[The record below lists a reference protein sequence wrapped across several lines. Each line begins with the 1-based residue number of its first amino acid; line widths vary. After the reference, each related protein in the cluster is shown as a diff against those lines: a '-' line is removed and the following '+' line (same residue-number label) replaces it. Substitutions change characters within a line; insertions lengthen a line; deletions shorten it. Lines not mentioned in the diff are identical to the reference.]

1 MINEIENNLHK
12 DKPIGFYIS
21 QTSQYLKFGAINAI
35 KQLNLDDP
43 LTLDQYEV
51 LWVLLR
57 NDGLYQRKLG
67 QILLKDRPNT
77 TRLVNILCEKGLI
90 ERREDPNNKRKHIIL
105 ITDAGKARVN
115 DLKPLKENLGNKV
128 LNGISDKELEIT
140 LKTLE
145 KIRFNLKDEFTMQV

>member
-1 MINEIENNLHK
+1 MSNTIKNNLDK

-35 KQLNLDDP
+35 KQLNLDEP

-90 ERREDPNNKRKHIIL
+90 ERREDSYNKRKHIIF
-105 ITDAGKARVN
+105 ITEAGKKRVN
-115 DLKPLKENLGNKV
+115 DLKPLKEKLGNKV
-128 LNGISDKELEIT
+128 LKNIADEDLEIT

-145 KIRFNLKDEFTMQV
+145 KIRFNLKDEFTMQI

>member
-1 MINEIENNLHK
+1 MTEIIESKLDE

-35 KQLNLDDP
+35 KQLDIEEP

-57 NDGLYQRKLG
+57 HDGLYQRQLG

-77 TRLVNILCEKGLI
+77 TRLVNILCEKKLV
-90 ERREDPNNKRKHIIL
+90 ERRADVDNKRKHMVF
-105 ITDAGKARVN
+105 ITEAGKNKVN
-115 DLKPLKENLGNKV
+115 DLKPLKEGLINKV
-128 LNGISDKELEIT
+128 LKGISQEELDMT
-140 LKTLE
+140 LATLE
-145 KIRFNLKDEFTMQV
+145 KIRFNLKDEFTMQI

>member
-1 MINEIENNLHK
+1 MIKDIENNLHK
-12 DKPIGFYIS
+12 DRPIGFYIS

-35 KQLNLDDP
+35 KQLNLDEP

-67 QILLKDRPNT
+67 HILLKDRPNT
-77 TRLVNILCEKGLI
+77 TRLVNILCKKGLI
-90 ERREDPNNKRKHIIL
+90 ERREDSNNKRKHIIY

-115 DLKPLKENLGNKV
+115 DLTPLKENLGNKV
-128 LNGISDKELEIT
+128 LNGITEKELEVT

-145 KIRFNLKDEFTMQV
+145 KIRFNLKDEFTMQI

>member
-1 MINEIENNLHK
+1 MIKDIENNLHK
-12 DKPIGFYIS
+12 DRPIGFYIS

-35 KQLNLDDP
+35 KQLNLDEP

-77 TRLVNILCEKGLI
+77 TRLVNILCKKGLI
-90 ERREDPNNKRKHIIL
+90 ERREDSNNKRKHIIY
-105 ITDAGKARVN
+105 ITDDGKARVN
-115 DLKPLKENLGNKV
+115 DLTPLKENLGNKV
-128 LNGISDKELEIT
+128 LNGITEKELEVT

-145 KIRFNLKDEFTMQV
+145 KIRFNLKDEFTMQI

>member
-1 MINEIENNLHK
+1 MANNIKDNLDK

-21 QTSQYLKFGAINAI
+21 QTSQYLKFGAISAI
-35 KQLNLDDP
+35 KQLNLDDT

-77 TRLVNILCEKGLI
+77 TRLVNILCQKGLI
-90 ERREDPNNKRKHIIL
+90 ERRADINNKRKHVIY
-105 ITDAGKARVN
+105 ITEQGKARVN
-115 DLKPLKENLGNKV
+115 DLKPLKENLGKKV
-128 LNGISDKELEIT
+128 LKNISEKDLEIT

-145 KIRFNLKDEFTMQV
+145 KIRFNLKDEFTMQI